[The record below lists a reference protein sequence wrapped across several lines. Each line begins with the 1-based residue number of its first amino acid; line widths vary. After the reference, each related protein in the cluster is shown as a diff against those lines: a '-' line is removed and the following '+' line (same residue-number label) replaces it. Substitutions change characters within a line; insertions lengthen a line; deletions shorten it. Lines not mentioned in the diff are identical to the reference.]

1 MYTLV
6 LVKWFNMHKILIST
20 TSWQDEKKLREALLF
35 ANACGAITVTERG
48 AIPAMPTKE
57 DVLRCLAQI
66 ADKK

>member
-1 MYTLV
+1 
-6 LVKWFNMHKILIST
+6 MHKILIST
-20 TSWQDEKKLREALLF
+20 ISWQDEKKLREALLF
-35 ANACGAITVTERG
+35 ANACGAITVTGRG

>member
-1 MYTLV
+1 
-6 LVKWFNMHKILIST
+6 MHKILIST
-20 TSWQDEKKLREALLF
+20 ISWQDEKKLREALLF

>member
-1 MYTLV
+1 
-6 LVKWFNMHKILIST
+6 MHKILIST
-20 TSWQDEKKLREALLF
+20 ISWQDEKKLREALRF

-57 DVLRCLAQI
+57 VVLRCLAQI